1 MLKDI
6 IAVEP
11 TEGYQLYL
19 KFEDDKQGIIDISK
33 LISFTG
39 VFAALQDIYYFQQVK
54 INPEW
59 GTIYWENGAD
69 FDPDVLYAEI
79 TGEEISNYQIA
90 KTANKL

>member
-6 IAVEP
+6 IAVEAR
-11 TEGYQLYL
+11 EGYQLYI
-19 KFEDDKQGIIDISK
+19 KFEDNQQGIIDISK

-39 VFAALQDIYYFQQVK
+39 VFAPLQNIDYFKQVK

-79 TGEEISNYQIA
+79 TREEISNYQIA
-90 KTANKL
+90 KT

>member
-11 TEGYQLYL
+11 REGYQLYL

-39 VFAALQDIYYFQQVK
+39 VFAPLKAKVK
-54 INPEW
+54 
-59 GTIYWENGAD
+59 T
-69 FDPDVLYAEI
+69 
-79 TGEEISNYQIA
+79 
-90 KTANKL
+90 KTRCA